1 MFKQKVEGL
10 LNEALEAKPDLFL
23 ISFQVTG
30 ANMIQVVIDGDKGV
44 NVDDCIEI
52 SRIIEHNLD
61 REEEDFSLQVMSA
74 GITEG
79 LVHVRQY
86 AKNMGRTLHIITE
99 TEEIEGELIATTAN
113 DFTLQWKARE
123 PKPVGKGKV
132 TVEKKQ
138 VIPYGEVKKA
148 QVVVKFN

>member
-1 MFKQKVEGL
+1 MFKQKVESL
-10 LNEALEAKPDLFL
+10 LEEALVERSNLFL
-23 ISFQVTG
+23 ISFQITG
-30 ANMIQVVIDGDKGV
+30 ANIIQVILDGDEGV
-44 NVDDCIEI
+44 SVDDCIEI
-52 SRIIEHNLD
+52 SRAIEHNLD

-79 LVHVRQY
+79 LVHIRQY
-86 AKNMGRTLHIITE
+86 PKNIGRTLNVVTE
-99 TEEIEGELIATTAN
+99 KEEIEGELIATTAD

-132 TVEKKQ
+132 TVQKTK

-148 QVVVKFN
+148 HVVVKFN